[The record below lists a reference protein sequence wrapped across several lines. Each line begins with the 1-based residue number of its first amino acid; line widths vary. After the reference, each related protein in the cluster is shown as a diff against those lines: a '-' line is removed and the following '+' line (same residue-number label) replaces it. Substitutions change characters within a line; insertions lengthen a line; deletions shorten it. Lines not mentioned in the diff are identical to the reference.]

1 MELITKLGIDWKLLV
16 AQIVN
21 FTILLV
27 VLYKFVYGPV
37 LAMLEKR
44 TKTIEKGLH
53 DAKVSEEKLIAIE
66 KLSQERMSATEKE
79 VGALL
84 DRARHDAE
92 GMKKDILAAAQ
103 TQADDLLRR
112 TRLQIEEDKQKMLQ
126 EVKSEVTTHI
136 VKLTGKLLERE
147 FSDAD
152 QKRLAEALSK
162 EMKSAEPQPPPQRGP
177 AQAGRGP
184 A

>member
-1 MELITKLGIDWKLLV
+1 MELLTKLGIDWKLLV

-21 FTILLV
+21 FTILLF
-27 VLYKFVYGPV
+27 VLYKFVYGPI

-44 TKTIEKGLH
+44 TKTIEKGLQ
-53 DAKVSEEKLIAIE
+53 DAKASEEKLISIE
-66 KLSQERMSATEKE
+66 RLSQERMSATAKE

-84 DRARHDAE
+84 DRARLDAE
-92 GMKKDILAAAQ
+92 GMKKDILATAQ

-136 VKLTGKLLERE
+136 VRLTGKLLERE
-147 FSDAD
+147 FSDTD
-152 QKRLAEALSK
+152 QKRLADALSK
-162 EMKSAEPQPPPQRGP
+162 EMKSAEPQRGP
-177 AQAGRGP
+177 A
-184 A
+184 